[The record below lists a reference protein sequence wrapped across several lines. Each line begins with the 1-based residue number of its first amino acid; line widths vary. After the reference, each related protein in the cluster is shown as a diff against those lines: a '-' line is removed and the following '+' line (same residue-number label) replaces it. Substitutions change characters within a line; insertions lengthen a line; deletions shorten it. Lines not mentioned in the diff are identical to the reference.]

1 MAEAL
6 SALKYH
12 YLMLESIDGSKRV
25 DLTNA
30 VQSTD
35 YFEDILEPTVS
46 MTLQILTN
54 INLVSELPIR
64 GGERVAMSYET
75 ASGTFTFGTEDGE
88 GDDDNS
94 LYVYKVSNLSAQ
106 GQSETFT
113 LNLVSKAFISNETS
127 RCYKKYS
134 EDNTIDTHVK
144 SILTDQLKISED
156 NISEIEKTSNRFGFY
171 GNSKKPFHIFQWLS
185 PKALS
190 ASGVKGTSGED
201 GTKNGK
207 AKGTAGFLFFENKD
221 GFNFRSI
228 DKMVVD
234 TTTKDVGSN
243 KKKKEKKDDDDEK
256 KKIPKYFWTSLGSVE
271 HNKLENNLR
280 ILKWK
285 LDKNIDLR
293 KALTVGMY
301 SNRSVFYN
309 MRSHRVSVHDYNLK
323 EQLSTKLGGNEL
335 SVPIDNMSR
344 QVVRTSDHGVTSDDV
359 NKTSGRDIADM
370 AKSFARYNLLFTQS
384 LNILVPCNINLKVGD
399 IIACDFPALNQGQ
412 STEVD
417 HEASGKYLIKE
428 LRHHFAISQ
437 STTSLKLIR
446 DSYGFSSPEK
456 S

>member
-12 YLMLESIDGSKRV
+12 YLMLESVDGSKRI
-25 DLTNA
+25 DLTNS

-46 MTLQILTN
+46 MTLQIMTN

-75 ASGTFTFGTEDGE
+75 ASGTFTFGKEDGE

-94 LYVYKVSNLSAQ
+94 LYVYKVSNLAAQ

-144 SILTDQLKISED
+144 SILKDQLKISDD
-156 NISEIEKTSNRFGFY
+156 NISEVEKTSNRYGFY
-171 GNSKKPFHIFQWLS
+171 GNSKKPFHILQWLS
-185 PKALS
+185 PKSLS
-190 ASGVKGTSGED
+190 ASGVKGTSGKD

-228 DKMVVD
+228 DKMVVA
-234 TTTKDVGSN
+234 TTTKDVGS
-243 KKKKEKKDDDDEK
+243 KKKKK
-256 KKIPKYFWTSLGSVE
+256 KKVTTYFWTSLGSVE
-271 HNKLENNLR
+271 HNKLENNRR

-309 MRSHRVSVHDYNLK
+309 TRTHQVSVHNYNLK
-323 EQLSTKLGGNEL
+323 EELSTKLGGNDL

-344 QVVRTSDHGVTSDDV
+344 QVVRTSDHGVTSLDV
-359 NKTSGRDIADM
+359 TKTSGRDDADM
-370 AKSFARYNLLFTQS
+370 AKSFSRYNLLFTQA

-399 IIACDFPALNQGQ
+399 IIACDFPSLKQGQ

>member
-12 YLMLESIDGSKRV
+12 YLMLESLDGSKRI
-25 DLTNA
+25 DLTNS

-46 MTLQILTN
+46 MTLQIMTN

-75 ASGTFTFGTEDGE
+75 ASGTFTFGKEDGE

-94 LYVYKVSNLSAQ
+94 LYVYKVSNLAAQ

-144 SILTDQLKISED
+144 SILKDQLKISDD
-156 NISEIEKTSNRFGFY
+156 NISEVEKTSNRYGFY
-171 GNSKKPFHIFQWLS
+171 GNSKKPFHILQWLS
-185 PKALS
+185 PKSLS
-190 ASGVKGTSGED
+190 ASGVKGTSGKD

-228 DKMVVD
+228 DKMVVA
-234 TTTKDVGSN
+234 TTTKDVGS
-243 KKKKEKKDDDDEK
+243 KKKKK
-256 KKIPKYFWTSLGSVE
+256 KKVTTYFWTSLGSVE
-271 HNKLENNLR
+271 HNKLENNRR

-309 MRSHRVSVHDYNLK
+309 TRTHQVSVHNYNLK
-323 EQLSTKLGGNEL
+323 EELSTKLGGNDL

-344 QVVRTSDHGVTSDDV
+344 QVVRTSDHGVTSLDV
-359 NKTSGRDIADM
+359 TKTSGRDDADM
-370 AKSFARYNLLFTQS
+370 AKSFSRYNLLFTQA

-399 IIACDFPALNQGQ
+399 IIACDFPSLKQGQ

>member
-12 YLMLESIDGSKRV
+12 YLMLESVDGSKRI

-46 MTLQILTN
+46 MTLQIMTN

-75 ASGTFTFGTEDGE
+75 ASGTFTFGKEDGE

-94 LYVYKVSNLSAQ
+94 LYVYKVSNLAAQ

-144 SILTDQLKISED
+144 SILKDQLKISDD
-156 NISEIEKTSNRFGFY
+156 NISEVEKTSNRYGFY
-171 GNSKKPFHIFQWLS
+171 GNSKKPFHILQWLS
-185 PKALS
+185 PKSLS
-190 ASGVKGTSGED
+190 ASGVKGTSGKD

-228 DKMVVD
+228 DKMVVA
-234 TTTKDVGSN
+234 TTTKDVGS
-243 KKKKEKKDDDDEK
+243 KKKKK
-256 KKIPKYFWTSLGSVE
+256 KKVTTYFWTSLGSVE
-271 HNKLENNLR
+271 HNKLENNRR

-309 MRSHRVSVHDYNLK
+309 TRTHQVSVHNYNLK
-323 EQLSTKLGGNEL
+323 EELSTKLGGNDL

-344 QVVRTSDHGVTSDDV
+344 QVVRTSDHGVTSLDV
-359 NKTSGRDIADM
+359 TKTSGRDDADM
-370 AKSFARYNLLFTQS
+370 AKSFSRYNLLFTQA

-399 IIACDFPALNQGQ
+399 IIACDFPSLKQGQ

>member
-12 YLMLESIDGSKRV
+12 YLMLESLDGSKRI
-25 DLTNA
+25 DLTNS

-46 MTLQILTN
+46 MTLQIMTN

-75 ASGTFTFGTEDGE
+75 ASGTFTFGKEDGE

-94 LYVYKVSNLSAQ
+94 LYVYKVSNLAAQ

-144 SILTDQLKISED
+144 SILKDQLKISDD
-156 NISEIEKTSNRFGFY
+156 NISEVEKTSNRYGFY
-171 GNSKKPFHIFQWLS
+171 GNSKKPFHILQWLS
-185 PKALS
+185 PKSLS
-190 ASGVKGTSGED
+190 ASGVKGTSGKD

-228 DKMVVD
+228 DKMVVA
-234 TTTKDVGSN
+234 TTTKDVGS
-243 KKKKEKKDDDDEK
+243 KKKKK
-256 KKIPKYFWTSLGSVE
+256 KKVTTYFWTSLGSVE
-271 HNKLENNLR
+271 HNKLENNRR

-309 MRSHRVSVHDYNLK
+309 TRTHQVSVHNYNLK
-323 EQLSTKLGGNEL
+323 EELSTKLGGNEL

-344 QVVRTSDHGVTSDDV
+344 QVVRTSDHGVTSNDV
-359 NKTSGRDIADM
+359 DKTSGRDDADM
-370 AKSFARYNLLFTQS
+370 AKSFSRYNLLFTQA

-399 IIACDFPALNQGQ
+399 IIACDFPSLKQGQ

>member
-12 YLMLESIDGSKRV
+12 YLMLESLDGSKRI
-25 DLTNA
+25 DLTNS

-46 MTLQILTN
+46 MTLQIMTN

-75 ASGTFTFGTEDGE
+75 ASGTFTFGKEDGE

-94 LYVYKVSNLSAQ
+94 LYVYKVSNLAAQ

-144 SILTDQLKISED
+144 SILKDQLKISDD
-156 NISEIEKTSNRFGFY
+156 NISEVEKTSNRYGFY
-171 GNSKKPFHIFQWLS
+171 GNSKKPFHILQWLS
-185 PKALS
+185 PKSLS

-201 GTKNGK
+201 GTKSGK

-228 DKMVVD
+228 DKMVVA
-234 TTTKDVGSN
+234 TTTKDVGS
-243 KKKKEKKDDDDEK
+243 KKKKK
-256 KKIPKYFWTSLGSVE
+256 KKVTTYFWTSLGSVE
-271 HNKLENNLR
+271 HNKLENNRR

-309 MRSHRVSVHDYNLK
+309 TRTHQVSVHNYNLK
-323 EQLSTKLGGNEL
+323 EELSTKLGGNEL

-344 QVVRTSDHGVTSDDV
+344 QVVRTSDHGVTSLDV
-359 NKTSGRDIADM
+359 TKTSGRDEADM
-370 AKSFARYNLLFTQS
+370 AKSFSRYNLLFTQA

-399 IIACDFPALNQGQ
+399 IIACDFPSLKQGQ

>member
-12 YLMLESIDGSKRV
+12 YLMLESVDGSKRI

-46 MTLQILTN
+46 MTLQVMTN

-75 ASGTFTFGTEDGE
+75 ASGTFTFGKEDGE

-94 LYVYKVSNLSAQ
+94 LYVYKVSNLAAQ

-144 SILTDQLKISED
+144 SILKDQLKISDD
-156 NISEIEKTSNRFGFY
+156 NISEVEKTSNRYGFY
-171 GNSKKPFHIFQWLS
+171 GNSKKPFHILQWLS
-185 PKALS
+185 PKSLS
-190 ASGVKGTSGED
+190 ASGVKGTSGKD

-228 DKMVVD
+228 DKMVVA
-234 TTTKDVGSN
+234 TTTKDVGS
-243 KKKKEKKDDDDEK
+243 KKKKK
-256 KKIPKYFWTSLGSVE
+256 KKVTTYFWTSLGSVE
-271 HNKLENNLR
+271 HNKLENNRR

-309 MRSHRVSVHDYNLK
+309 TRTQRVSVYNYNLK
-323 EQLSTKLGGNEL
+323 DELSTKLGGNDL

-344 QVVRTSDHGVTSDDV
+344 QVVRTSDHGVTSLDV
-359 NKTSGRDIADM
+359 TKTSGRDEADM
-370 AKSFARYNLLFTQS
+370 AKSFSRYNLLFTQA

-399 IIACDFPALNQGQ
+399 IIACDFPSLKQGQ

>member
-12 YLMLESIDGSKRV
+12 YLMLESVDGSKRV

-88 GDDDNS
+88 GDDDTS

-113 LNLVSKAFISNETS
+113 LNLVSKAFISNETV

-134 EDNTIDTHVK
+134 EDNTIDTHIK
-144 SILTDQLKISED
+144 SILTDQLKVSED

-171 GNSKKPFHIFQWLS
+171 GNSKKPFHLFQWLS

-228 DKMVVD
+228 DKMVID

-243 KKKKEKKDDDDEK
+243 KKKNKKVTT
-256 KKIPKYFWTSLGSVE
+256 YFWTSLGSVE
-271 HNKLENNLR
+271 HNKVENNRR

-301 SNRSVFYN
+301 SNRTVFYN
-309 MRSHRVSVHDYNLK
+309 TRSQRVSVYDYNLK
-323 EQLSTKLGGNEL
+323 KELSTKLGGNDL

-344 QVVRTSDHGVTSDDV
+344 QVVRTSDHGVTSLDV
-359 NKTSGRDIADM
+359 TKTSGRDEADM
-370 AKSFARYNLLFTQS
+370 AKSFSRYNLLFTQA

-399 IIACDFPALNQGQ
+399 IIACEFPALKQGQ
-412 STEVD
+412 SNEVD

-428 LRHHFAISQ
+428 LRHHFAINQ

-446 DSYGFSSPEK
+446 DSYGFSSPVK

>member
-12 YLMLESIDGSKRV
+12 YLMLESVDGSKRV

-46 MTLQILTN
+46 MTLQIMTN
-54 INLVSELPIR
+54 LNLVSELPIR

-88 GDDDNS
+88 GDDDDS

-113 LNLVSKAFISNETS
+113 LNLVSKAFISNETV

-144 SILTDQLKISED
+144 SILTDQLKISDD

-243 KKKKEKKDDDDEK
+243 KKKNKKVT
-256 KKIPKYFWTSLGSVE
+256 KYFWTSLGSVE

-293 KALTVGMY
+293 KALTIGMY

-309 MRSHRVSVHDYNLK
+309 TRSQRVSVYDYNLK
-323 EQLSTKLGGNEL
+323 EELSTKLGGNDL

-344 QVVRTSDHGVTSDDV
+344 QVVRTSDHGVTSLDV
-359 NKTSGRDIADM
+359 TKTSGRDEADM
-370 AKSFARYNLLFTQS
+370 AKSFSRYNLLFTQA

-399 IIACDFPALNQGQ
+399 IIACDFPALKQGQ